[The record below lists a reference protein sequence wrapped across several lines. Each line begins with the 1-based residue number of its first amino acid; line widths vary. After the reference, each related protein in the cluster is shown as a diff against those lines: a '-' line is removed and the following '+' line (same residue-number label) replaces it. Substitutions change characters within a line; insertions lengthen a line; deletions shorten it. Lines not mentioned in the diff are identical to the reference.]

1 MRPAQNIWHN
11 TLDLQDTRL
20 AGPHEY
26 AARLTK
32 FELLGAAKISDL
44 LGPGQVLLRL
54 AGAGFGVILPPPDSG
69 VERDQMPEASR

>member
-1 MRPAQNIWHN
+1 VRPAQNIWHN

-32 FELLGAAKISDL
+32 LELLGAAKIADL
-44 LGPGQVLLRL
+44 LGPG
-54 AGAGFGVILPPPDSG
+54 
-69 VERDQMPEASR
+69 